1 VRLKTKKQ
9 FIKAGYLDEIQIHL
23 APVLLGDGRRLFDGL
38 GGGGIELESTRV
50 IDSPGVTHL
59 KFRLVK

>member
-9 FIKAGYLDEIQIHL
+9 FIKAGFLDEIQIHL

-38 GGGGIELESTRV
+38 GTGGIELESTRV